1 MWWSSHTPGKSHIKG
16 TPNHRDTPQSNDSSS
31 VGTGP
36 FSPATLSI
44 ADTSYFMYRFHVR
57 VLVPCY
63 KEDLAVVASTVQAAL
78 SADLP
83 ALTRRTVYLLDDGK
97 DAEKK
102 SFIEGLRMSGEDVVY
117 VSGR

>member
-1 MWWSSHTPGKSHIKG
+1 MTALNKS
-16 TPNHRDTPQSNDSSS
+16 
-31 VGTGP
+31 
-36 FSPATLSI
+36 
-44 ADTSYFMYRFHVR
+44 
-57 VLVPCY
+57 VP
-63 KEDLAVVASTVQAAL
+63 LPQAAL

-97 DAEKK
+97 DAEKR